1 MYDHY
6 AGSQEMRYQVAKN
19 IAASASQQK
28 YEQTSQRLEAAYG
41 APDGHWQSPP
51 PASGALAYPNTAQPH
66 GGHPYWPGAGN
77 DPRLMA
83 ENDQMDTSKID
94 YLKDDL
100 EYNIK
105 SAVRTA
111 KKSIHDV

>member
-1 MYDHY
+1 M
-6 AGSQEMRYQVAKN
+6 
-19 IAASASQQK
+19 
-28 YEQTSQRLEAAYG
+28 
-41 APDGHWQSPP
+41 
-51 PASGALAYPNTAQPH
+51 
-66 GGHPYWPGAGN
+66 
-77 DPRLMA
+77 LMA

-111 KKSIHDV
+111 KKSIHDVS